1 MSRNKITFANYFDM
15 WEMCMVKK
23 KNPKTQTPICSVAC
37 EMLPSE

>member
-23 KNPKTQTPICSVAC
+23 KTNHNTNMQCG
-37 EMLPSE
+37 M